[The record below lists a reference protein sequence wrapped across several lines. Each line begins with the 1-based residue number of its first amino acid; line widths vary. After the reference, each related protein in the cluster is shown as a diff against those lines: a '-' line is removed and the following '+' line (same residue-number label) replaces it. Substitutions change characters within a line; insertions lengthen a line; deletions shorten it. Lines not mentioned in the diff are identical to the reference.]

1 MSTANLDRPEPPGDG
16 RHAWFDVSA
25 GAAGDMVA
33 GALVDAGCPLEVLQT
48 AADAVVPGAI
58 RWEQQTVIRG
68 GLRATAVRPVVLED
82 RSQRA
87 WSDIHDRLVTA
98 DLDDRV
104 RSDAIHVFERLAMA
118 EGRVHGTPAA
128 EVHFHEVGGL
138 DAIADV
144 VGTCAALRHLDISEV
159 SATPLSVG
167 SGRTTAVH
175 GNLPVPVP
183 AVVELCTGWE
193 VVAGGAGELAT
204 PTGASLI
211 TSLASRC
218 GGLPPMRLRATGVG
232 AGSRDTAE
240 RPNVVRVVIG
250 TANDRAGATRTTEVV
265 LEANVD
271 DLDPRLWPTVLDDL
285 LTQGASDAW
294 LQPIAMKKGRPAH
307 TLTIL
312 VPPDTVDALRQ
323 VVFDATSTIGLREHL
338 VTKHALERTTVQID
352 VDGVP
357 IRVKVALADGR
368 VVHATPEFE
377 DVAELAR
384 TSGRPTR
391 AVMEAA
397 TAAVVNAGITSG
409 ERFPPDP

>member
-1 MSTANLDRPEPPGDG
+1 MSAASLDRPEPPGDR

-25 GAAGDMVA
+25 GAAGDMVC
-33 GALVDAGCPLEVLQT
+33 GALVDAGCPLAVLQA

-58 RWEQQTVIRG
+58 RWEQRTVFRS
-68 GLRATAVRPVVLED
+68 GLRATAVRPVVLDD
-82 RSQRA
+82 RSQRT

-98 DLDDRV
+98 DLDDQV
-104 RSDAIHVFERLAMA
+104 RSDAIYVFERLAVA
-118 EGRVHGTPAA
+118 EGRVHGVPAS

-144 VGTCAALRHLDISEV
+144 VGTSAALRHLDISEV
-159 SATPLSVG
+159 SATRLSVG

-183 AVVELCTGWE
+183 AVVELCVGWE
-193 VVAGGAGELAT
+193 VIAGGKGEMAT
-204 PTGASLI
+204 PTGAALI

-218 GGLPPMRLRATGVG
+218 GGLPPMRLGRTGVG

-240 RPNVVRVVIG
+240 RPNVVRVMIG
-250 TANDRAGATRTTEVV
+250 SERDAARATRTTEVV

-312 VPPDTVDALRQ
+312 APPDTADALRQ
-323 VVFDATSTIGLREHL
+323 VVFDATSTIGLREYL
-338 VTKHALERTTVQID
+338 VTKHALDRTTVHVDID
-352 VDGVP
+352 DAP
-357 IRVKVALADGR
+357 IRVKVALADGHI
-368 VVHATPEFE
+368 VHATPEFE
-377 DVAELAR
+377 DVAQFAR

-397 TAAVVNAGITSG
+397 IAAVVNAGLTAG
-409 ERFPPDP
+409 VPFPPDR